1 MFNYKPKR
9 QISLLL
15 STLSFL
21 SIFAVNL
28 SADHHQSQVIF
39 HTYDD
44 KDLFQFKSK
53 ALLETIVGTTNQITG
68 KIIVHPDDVTKDL
81 QATFEIDLASI
92 KTGIKMRDEHLR
104 EQYLETKK
112 FPKAILTIEKIIK
125 VEEKERKEERKTSQ
139 KLENG
144 KSAYVDAEGLLKLHG
159 VEKRITLKGVKV
171 TYLKGSKE
179 LEAGH
184 MFGDLLKIDG
194 NFSLKLSDFKI
205 KVPQFLVLKLSEE
218 IQIEISI
225 LATTV
230 APKKKPEKE

>member
-1 MFNYKPKR
+1 
-9 QISLLL
+9 
-15 STLSFL
+15 
-21 SIFAVNL
+21 
-28 SADHHQSQVIF
+28 
-39 HTYDD
+39 
-44 KDLFQFKSK
+44 
-53 ALLETIVGTTNQITG
+53 
-68 KIIVHPDDVTKDL
+68 
-81 QATFEIDLASI
+81 
-92 KTGIKMRDEHLR
+92 MRDEHLR

-125 VEEKERKEERKTSQ
+125 VEEKERKTPQ

-230 APKKKPEKE
+230 APKKKSEKE